1 MSMQRCPF
9 ICVVC
14 TLPSA
19 HGFARPGPRGAAA
32 RDAGRSAAKAAPL
45 NDLSVED
52 LELMSQALQEMKG
65 IEARDCST
73 IRKMTSRLRHQIKLR
88 QPQLSCMFLLIYRS
102 TLM

>member
-1 MSMQRCPF
+1 MAMGLNLQGLVP
-9 ICVVC
+9 VEQLHV
-14 TLPSA
+14 TLLYL
-19 HGFARPGPRGAAA
+19 G
-32 RDAGRSAAKAAPL
+32 GRSAAKAAPL

-65 IEARDCST
+65 MEARDCST
-73 IRKMTSRLRHQIKLR
+73 TRKMTSLLQHQIKLR